1 MYNLHN
7 VGFSYGPVRVL
18 QDISLAIR
26 EGGLTAIVGPNGAG
40 KSSLLSLMV
49 GLLPDYSGKVMLE
62 GREIRDWP
70 KSELGKAIAFLPQ
83 NVRIDFPFTVEQVV
97 LMGRTPHGERMFE
110 TKEDL
115 DAAEQAMGLTDVT
128 HLRARDFRSLSGGE
142 RQRVILASA
151 LAQQPRA
158 LLLDEPTTFLDLNHQ
173 IAIYEL
179 IHKLSREGL
188 LVVAI
193 THDLQLASAYSDR
206 VVVLDQG
213 EIVADGPP
221 AEALSAM
228 TIQQIFEVSPETMRR
243 IYGR

>member
-1 MYNLHN
+1 MYRLHQ

-18 QDISLAIR
+18 QDISLEIQ

-40 KSSLLSLMV
+40 KSSLLNLMV
-49 GLLPDYSGKVMLE
+49 GLLAEYEGQVLLE

-83 NVRIDFPFTVEQVV
+83 NVRIDFPFTVEQIV
-97 LMGRTPHGERMFE
+97 LMGRTPHGEKMFE
-110 TKEDL
+110 TREDL
-115 DAAEQAMGLTDVT
+115 EASEQAMVLTDVT
-128 HLRARDFRSLSGGE
+128 HLLGRDFRSLSGGE

-151 LAQQPRA
+151 LAQQPRV

-179 IHKLSREGL
+179 IHQLSREGL

-206 VVVLDQG
+206 VVVLEKGQ
-213 EIVADGPP
+213 IAADGPP
-221 AEALSAM
+221 AESLSPDI
-228 TIQQIFEVSPETMRR
+228 IQRIFEVSPETMRR